1 VPRCL
6 ILFCLLCLP
15 SLGLKAADADTP
27 TAQSLY
33 DEGVKLEQGQDF
45 EAAAAKYQEALDTD
59 DSFTKSFRELGRC
72 DLKLGWKDQALKNLQ
87 AYLDSGADDADV
99 KKLVDFLQ
107 AQGGKLGALPETAED
122 PAGPWALEASVGY
135 GWGGTT
141 SNYGHNYN
149 ENNNGNSFVYSY
161 AIGEGISYDLEALYK
176 VNPYLSVGLAVDPML
191 TDTSASE
198 TLYESITQTANS
210 TRVQSMAIPLT
221 FNLHTHVPVGPK
233 LELTT
238 FAGVGAAFAQPY
250 KETGTQ
256 VEQDSDGTFTTT
268 SHYQRDLSDAMAFK
282 AGLGA
287 EYHLSDHLTCF
298 FRGSMLLAHLPAESA
313 NFYSTTVDASGNQ
326 VASVE
331 ANTTY
336 MASPPPVITTTAT
349 TTSVTN
355 GPNDHTFTDTYDD
368 GQMQYTQVRH
378 VVNGTLVSRDF
389 RENLLVAT
397 GGSDEL
403 NYKVLAATA
412 GIRWEF

>member
-1 VPRCL
+1 MSRCL
-6 ILFCLLCLP
+6 LLLCLLSLP
-15 SLGLKAADADTP
+15 TLGLKAADSDTP
-27 TAQSLY
+27 TAQSSY
-33 DEGVKLEQGQDF
+33 DEGSKLEENQ
-45 EAAAAKYQEALDTD
+45 
-59 DSFTKSFRELGRC
+59 
-72 DLKLGWKDQALKNLQ
+72 
-87 AYLDSGADDADV
+87 V
-99 KKLVDFLQ
+99 
-107 AQGGKLGALPETAED
+107 GKLGTLTGAGTNST
-122 PAGPWALEASVGY
+122 GPWALEASVGY
-135 GWGGTT
+135 GWGGT
-141 SNYGHNYN
+141 NGNFGHNYN

-161 AIGEGISYDLEALYK
+161 SIGEGFSYDLEALYK
-176 VNPYLSVGLAVDPML
+176 INPYLSVGLAVDPMV

-210 TRVQSMAIPLT
+210 TRVQSMAVPLT
-221 FNLHTHVPVGPK
+221 VNLHTHVPVGPH
-233 LELTT
+233 LELST
-238 FAGVGAAFAQPY
+238 FVGLGAAFAQPY
-250 KETGTQ
+250 KETATQ
-256 VEQDSDGTFTTT
+256 VEQDPAGTFTTT

-287 EYHLSDHLTCF
+287 EYHLSDHWTCF

-326 VASVE
+326 VGSVE

-336 MASPPPVITTTAT
+336 MVSPPPAITTTPT
-349 TTSVTN
+349 TTTVTN

-378 VVNGTLVSRDF
+378 VVNGTLVSKDF